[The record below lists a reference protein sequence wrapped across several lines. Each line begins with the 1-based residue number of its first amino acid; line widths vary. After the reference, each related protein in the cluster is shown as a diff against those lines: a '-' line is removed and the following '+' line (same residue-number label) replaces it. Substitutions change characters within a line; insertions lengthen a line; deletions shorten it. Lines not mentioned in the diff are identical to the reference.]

1 LFRHLACLAFSL
13 SVIGS
18 ASSVWAWGDLGHR
31 VICQIAFQELNEK
44 ARNEVI
50 LLAELSASA
59 KKLNRESDSLN
70 DLIERLEATLQ
81 KINVGIEVWLDRAPL
96 ESETIEDEAPNDDE
110 LYEKEIEERQLGFTK
125 LNSGWRL
132 AVRTVTDKY
141 LHDRFGNIETNSR
154 QLRTADEV
162 ELASCS
168 RDIRINALKRFPQLV
183 AKMKQEADTALE
195 ASERAKK
202 FTK

>member
-1 LFRHLACLAFSL
+1 MTEVEL
-13 SVIGS
+13 ST
-18 ASSVWAWGDLGHR
+18 
-31 VICQIAFQELNEK
+31 
-44 ARNEVI
+44 

-81 KINVGIEVWLDRAPL
+81 KINVGIEVWLDDAPL
-96 ESETIEDEAPNDDE
+96 ESETSEDEAPNDHELE

-132 AVRTVTDKY
+132 AVRTATDKY
-141 LHDRFGNIETNSR
+141 LHDRFGNIENNSR

-168 RDIRINALKRFPQLV
+168 RDLRINALKRFPQLV

-195 ASERAKK
+195 AIERAKK

>member
-1 LFRHLACLAFSL
+1 MTEVEL
-13 SVIGS
+13 ST
-18 ASSVWAWGDLGHR
+18 
-31 VICQIAFQELNEK
+31 
-44 ARNEVI
+44 

-132 AVRTVTDKY
+132 AVRTATYKY
-141 LHDRFGNIETNSR
+141 EHDGFGHIVNNSLTLR
-154 QLRTADEV
+154 QLAHEV

-168 RDIRINALKRFPQLV
+168 RDLRINALKRFPQLV
-183 AKMKQEADTALE
+183 AEMKQEADTALK
-195 ASERAKK
+195 AIERAKK
-202 FTK
+202 FAK

>member
-1 LFRHLACLAFSL
+1 MTEVEL
-13 SVIGS
+13 ST
-18 ASSVWAWGDLGHR
+18 
-31 VICQIAFQELNEK
+31 
-44 ARNEVI
+44 

-81 KINVGIEVWLDRAPL
+81 KINVGIEVWLDHEPL
-96 ESETIEDEAPNDDE
+96 ESETIEDERLNGDE
-110 LYEKEIEERQLGFTK
+110 LYEAETEESQLGFTK

-132 AVRTVTDKY
+132 AVRTATHKY
-141 LHDRFGNIETNSR
+141 EHDGFGNIVNKSPR
-154 QLRTADEV
+154 RTAAEV

-168 RDIRINALKRFPQLV
+168 RDLRINALKRFPQLV
-183 AKMKQEADTALE
+183 AKLKQEADTALE
-195 ASERAKK
+195 AIERAKK

>member
-1 LFRHLACLAFSL
+1 MTEVEL
-13 SVIGS
+13 ST
-18 ASSVWAWGDLGHR
+18 
-31 VICQIAFQELNEK
+31 
-44 ARNEVI
+44 

-81 KINVGIEVWLDRAPL
+81 KINVGIEVWLDDAPL
-96 ESETIEDEAPNDDE
+96 ESETSEDEAPNDHELE

-132 AVRTVTDKY
+132 AVRTATYKY
-141 LHDRFGNIETNSR
+141 EHDGFGHIVNNSLTLR
-154 QLRTADEV
+154 QLAHEV

-168 RDIRINALKRFPQLV
+168 RDLRINALKRFPQLV

-195 ASERAKK
+195 AIERAKK
-202 FTK
+202 FAK

>member
-1 LFRHLACLAFSL
+1 MTEVEL
-13 SVIGS
+13 ST
-18 ASSVWAWGDLGHR
+18 
-31 VICQIAFQELNEK
+31 
-44 ARNEVI
+44 

-81 KINVGIEVWLDRAPL
+81 KINVGIEVWLDDAPL
-96 ESETIEDEAPNDDE
+96 ESETSEDEAPNDHELE

-168 RDIRINALKRFPQLV
+168 RDLRINALKRFPQLV
-183 AKMKQEADTALE
+183 AKLKQEADTALE
-195 ASERAKK
+195 AIERAKK